1 MKNQVFRFLLFFPLL
16 LFASPFAL
24 AENVTLE
31 QVRLLALANSR
42 SLARHNLAITSSILD
57 GRALVHS
64 NFPSFSLGASAGLSL
79 WSPSNAA
86 PVENPMDT
94 FSAGA
99 SVSVSQRIFEGGRNS
114 IQRAINNL
122 ATESARIDAMTEF
135 FNVLDA
141 AESAY
146 YAVLE
151 AAATLEAEE
160 SALENARS
168 RLSIAE
174 IRHAGGMITTGE
186 YLRALAE
193 METRENSRNQARR
206 ALALAM
212 TRLRSLTGL
221 NQIHTLEPV
230 DFSRYEKLILH
241 LGNISD
247 ENADSLY
254 NRFRVLI
261 AAGNPTLA
269 RAALASR
276 RSEMNV
282 SLANRGF
289 APNIGASFSTGLNYT
304 PDRGLELS
312 GGRVS
317 LSANIPVDFW
327 VINNNIQR
335 SMIARDSASLDFLS
349 AEIQLDT
356 ELQSALLNLFGYAG
370 SVLSARRSLE
380 YTERHFEYVSER
392 FRLLQS
398 SISDHGEAALLLINN
413 RNIYIRASYGFLQSL
428 SRLRLLEAVDDE
440 ERLINILLGN
450 I

>member
-1 MKNQVFRFLLFFPLL
+1 MKKTVFALILIFFPAALV
-16 LFASPFAL
+16 FAQTI
-24 AENVTLE
+24 TLE
-31 QVRLLALANSR
+31 DARVLALANSR
-42 SLARHNLAITSSILD
+42 SLARHNLAIASSILE
-57 GRALVHS
+57 GRSLFYS
-64 NFPSFSLGASAGLSL
+64 SLPSFSLGASAGVSL
-79 WSPSNAA
+79 WSPMNAA
-86 PVENPMDT
+86 PIDNPMDT
-94 FSAGA
+94 FGAGA

-122 ATESARIDAMTEF
+122 ATESARIEAMTEF

-141 AESAY
+141 VENSY

-151 AAATLEAEE
+151 AAATLEAEQ
-160 SALENARS
+160 SALENAAAS
-168 RLSIAE
+168 LAIAE
-174 IRHAGGMITTGE
+174 IRHAGGMITTGD

-221 NQIHTLEPV
+221 SQIYALEPV
-230 DFSRYEKLILH
+230 DFSRYEELISR
-241 LGNISD
+241 LGTISD
-247 ENADSLY
+247 EDADALY
-254 NRFRVLI
+254 IRFRQLI

-269 RAALASR
+269 RAALAAR
-276 RSEMNV
+276 RSEM
-282 SLANRGF
+282 SLTLANRGF

-304 PDRGLELS
+304 QGGGLELS

-327 VINNNIQR
+327 VINNNVQR
-335 SMIARDSASLDFLS
+335 SRLARDSANLDFIS
-349 AEIQLDT
+349 TEILLDT

-380 YTERHFEYVSER
+380 HTERHFEYVSER

-398 SISDHGEAALLLINN
+398 SISEHGEAALLLINS
-413 RNIYIRASYGFLQSL
+413 RNSYIRASYGFLQSL

-450 I
+450 M